1 MNGID
6 DSQRTAARIAG
17 CSGLATF
24 AIVIIGNYILL
35 NPLIVAGNAVAT
47 AQNIAAHQT
56 QVRIAAVCFL
66 TYSLGVLV
74 LLSALYVIFR
84 RINRGLALI
93 GALFRLV
100 FALLW
105 LLAPLN
111 LLAAIRL
118 LSDAKYLQVFEP
130 DRLHALARLH
140 LGANFDAYYVG
151 LPFFGLAATVGAWLW
166 LKSGYIPKPLA
177 IFGVIA
183 SAWCVVCAFIFLI
196 FPTFNKTVND
206 YLFDSPMAL
215 FELVVSFWLLFKG
228 IATPNNVVT
237 VMHDRSSTRSAS
249 TRLPLFL

>member
-74 LLSALYVIFR
+74 LLSALYIIFR
-84 RINRGLALI
+84 RINHGLALI

-118 LSDAKYLQVFEP
+118 LSNAKYLQVFEP
-130 DRLHALARLH
+130 DRLDALVRLH

-151 LPFFGLAATVGAWLW
+151 LPFFGLAATIGAWLW
-166 LKSGYIPKPLA
+166 LKSGYIPTPLA
-177 IFGVIA
+177 IFGMIA

-215 FELVVSFWLLFKG
+215 FELAVSFWLLFKG
-228 IATPNNVVT
+228 LAPPNKAGT
-237 VMHDRSSTRSAS
+237 VIHDPSSTGSAS